1 MVIEVCFLLKALI
14 GKYVLGPT
22 KNIEHPVVDFES
34 NSPAKSESLNNH
46 NLQSIMLSP
55 MNPLIDPSIEELM

>member
-1 MVIEVCFLLKALI
+1 MVIDVCFLLKALS

-34 NSPAKSESLNNH
+34 YSPAKSESLNNH
-46 NLQSIMLSP
+46 NLQSMMLSP
-55 MNPLIDPSIEELM
+55 MNPLIVTSVDELM